1 MDLKLPRR
9 ARAALSRAEAV
20 VNARFDGD
28 PARRLVLGTAALSTA
43 VFVLVPL
50 VFLLWS
56 SVWSGYPG
64 ELDASVTLQ
73 HYAAVYLRGAYD
85 VAGLFANSVFV
96 AVGMTALAMTF
107 GLLFAWLLV
116 RTDLPTKGAMELVL
130 ISPYA
135 VPVYVYAI
143 MYIATYGPDNGLVT
157 TFLVETVG
165 LDAPPFDIFSPWGIV
180 FVVGMNAV
188 TTFYLLTAP
197 ALQDVDPALEEV
209 ARIHGASLVTTLR
222 SVSFPLIV
230 PAILSATIV
239 TLLRGLGEFSVV
251 AILGAPDGFD
261 VYATAIWA
269 SVKLRAPPE
278 YGQAAALA
286 FSLVVLT
293 AVLVWYYR
301 RVTARKADF
310 MTVTSRGGRGRT
322 WALGRWRW
330 PIALGL
336 WAVLLVV
343 WILPILVMVLVSLH
357 SVWYGSPE
365 LSSLTLAHYVEAV
378 TDARLREAFTN
389 SVLVSLGGATLG
401 TGLVVATA
409 YYTERTT
416 YRFRGVV
423 DFLSLSPLAVPGIIM
438 GTGLIFTSLW
448 VGKLHDLVDLY
459 GTLWL
464 IMLGSLIVFIP
475 VSSRIAVGNVVQI
488 HAELEESARVFG
500 ASWLQQMR
508 EIFLPLFKNTSAVL
522 WFYLLIHIFQLLSI
536 PIMTYTTGTEVV
548 PVTVFTLWTKDAN
561 LELVS
566 AVSTI
571 FIGLTLLVLLALR
584 SRGITFYKLDRE

>member
-1 MDLKLPRR
+1 
-9 ARAALSRAEAV
+9 V
-20 VNARFDGD
+20 
-28 PARRLVLGTAALSTA
+28 
-43 VFVLVPL
+43 
-50 VFLLWS
+50 
-56 SVWSGYPG
+56 
-64 ELDASVTLQ
+64 
-73 HYAAVYLRGAYD
+73 
-85 VAGLFANSVFV
+85 
-96 AVGMTALAMTF
+96 
-107 GLLFAWLLV
+107 
-116 RTDLPTKGAMELVL
+116 
-130 ISPYA
+130 
-135 VPVYVYAI
+135 
-143 MYIATYGPDNGLVT
+143 
-157 TFLVETVG
+157 
-165 LDAPPFDIFSPWGIV
+165 
-180 FVVGMNAV
+180 
-188 TTFYLLTAP
+188 
-197 ALQDVDPALEEV
+197 
-209 ARIHGASLVTTLR
+209 
-222 SVSFPLIV
+222 
-230 PAILSATIV
+230 
-239 TLLRGLGEFSVV
+239 
-251 AILGAPDGFD
+251 
-261 VYATAIWA
+261 
-269 SVKLRAPPE
+269 
-278 YGQAAALA
+278 
-286 FSLVVLT
+286 
-293 AVLVWYYR
+293 
-301 RVTARKADF
+301 
-310 MTVTSRGGRGRT
+310 
-322 WALGRWRW
+322 
-330 PIALGL
+330 L

-409 YYTERTT
+409 YYTERTS